1 MKLKRKQRAIPTSK
15 QPMKPHFI
23 RKSAASILVL
33 NMLCFSLVPAMA
45 LAEGAQT
52 QQTTKQEST
61 TKTTAPAKAT
71 ALPSVE
77 SLDLKVKSA
86 ILLDASTGQV
96 LLDFNAEQPLQPA
109 SMTKMMTEYIIAD
122 YVKQGKFGWDT
133 VVNVGK
139 NASLTR
145 GSRIF
150 LAEGDQHT
158 VKDLYIAMAVGSAND
173 ATVALAEFAAGSEQ
187 DFVKLMNEEAQRM
200 GMTTAHF
207 ANSTGLDIADMPAE
221 FRTPGDQETVLSAKD
236 AAILAKYIVTDHPD
250 FNQFTTIQSYKFRE
264 RDKAPIVN
272 LNWMLE
278 ANKSITN
285 FKKYAYEGLDGLKT
299 GHTSNAGN
307 CFTGTAVRDGHR
319 LISVVMGA
327 DAKSEAARFV
337 ETRKVLDYGFNNF
350 ETKQVVA
357 SNATVTGS
365 ETIKVKK
372 AKNVDVPLVSSQEVA
387 FVVPKGADVSKVE
400 SKVTMTP
407 ESASLTAPLPKGTK
421 VGTVTYS
428 LKPDGMNQTLEK
440 TVDLV
445 TAQDAEKAN
454 WFKLFMRAIGDFFS
468 DLFHGIKNLF

>member
-1 MKLKRKQRAIPTSK
+1 LKLKRKQRAIPTSK
-15 QPMKPHFI
+15 QPMKQHFI

-45 LAEGAQT
+45 LAEGEQT
-52 QQTTKQEST
+52 QQTTQTEST
-61 TKTTAPAKAT
+61 KPAAQTKAA

-86 ILLDASTGQV
+86 IVMDATTGQV
-96 LLDFNAEQPLQPA
+96 LLDFNGEQPLQPA
-109 SMTKMMTEYIIAD
+109 SMTKMMTEYIVAD
-122 YVKQGKFGWDT
+122 YVKQGKLSWDD
-133 VVNVGK
+133 VVTVGK

-150 LAEGDQHT
+150 LADGDQHT

-173 ATVALAEFAAGSEQ
+173 ATVALAELVAGTEQ
-187 DFVKLMNEEAQRM
+187 DFIKLMNEEAQRM

-221 FRTPGDQETVLSAKD
+221 FRTPGDQETVMSALD
-236 AAILAKYIVTDHPD
+236 TAILAKYIVTDHPD
-250 FNQFTTIQSYKFRE
+250 FNQFTTIQNYKFRE
-264 RDKAPIVN
+264 RDKKPIVN

-278 ANKSITN
+278 ANKDIKN

-299 GHTSNAGN
+299 GHTSKAGN
-307 CFTGTAVRDGHR
+307 CFTGTAIRDGHR

-327 DAKSEAARFV
+327 DSKSEAARFN

-350 ETKQVVA
+350 ETKQIVA
-357 SNATVTGS
+357 PNATVEGS
-365 ETIKVKK
+365 EFVTVKK
-372 AKNVDVPLVSSQEVA
+372 AKNTEVPLISSQEVT
-387 FVVPKGADVSKVE
+387 FVVPKGADLSKVE
-400 SKVTMTP
+400 STVTMSP
-407 ESASLTAPLPKGTK
+407 ESAALTAPLSKGTK

-428 LKPDGMNQTLEK
+428 LKLDSMNQTLEK
-440 TVDLV
+440 TVDLI

-454 WFKLFMRAIGDFFS
+454 WFKLFTRAVGDFFS
-468 DLFHGIKNLF
+468 DLFHGIRNLF